1 MTIHN
6 HHPTY
11 RPDIDGLRAV
21 AILAVVFFHAFPDAV
36 PGGFV
41 GVDVFFVISGY
52 LISTILIR
60 SLETRQFSFGEFY
73 AKRIRR
79 IFPALVAVLAA
90 TYAMGLWLLNAEE
103 LRLLGK
109 HMAAG
114 AGFVQNVVLERE
126 ADYFDVATTLKPLM
140 HLWSLSIEE
149 QFYLLFPALL
159 WIGSRVGMRLEIGI
173 AILILLSFG
182 LNVAN
187 VHEYPTTVFFAPQ
200 TRFWEL
206 WVGGALV
213 YVGRRKFTMLT
224 NHVLAWLGALLLGLS
239 IFTLSEDFAFPGA
252 WAALPVAGA
261 ALLILAGAAGHI
273 NRNVLSQPAMVWVG
287 LISFP
292 LYLWHWPLLSF
303 LRIVEEAEP
312 STEWKWAAVVL
323 SFLLAW
329 ATYRWIEL
337 PSRAWVASKTVVTG
351 LSVALLLLGCL
362 GFATYRWS
370 STPAQPA
377 LSQHPTNKPVDA
389 KATPNTDALCKQILP
404 QLGDVECHSTSDN
417 TSAQVALVGDSH
429 ASHTYLG
436 LAEALPSSSGL
447 INLACGGC
455 LPLHGVTGSAGT
467 QSLKKSQQMEKML
480 DWITA
485 SKEVKVVILAAR
497 GPMYIT
503 GKGYKET
510 RKNIKLSLLA
520 HPEERDPAEV
530 FKQGL
535 RSTLSQ
541 LQSAGKRTIVLLDVP
556 ELGFDPKS
564 CLTVRPLTLHERK
577 VKATCAVPRA
587 AFDERNAGYRQ
598 LVQEAA
604 RGFTQV
610 AVFDAAAPFCD
621 AQWCWGMRGDVVY
634 YSDNNH
640 LTLEGSRLLAQPLA
654 QMVESR
660 LR

>member
-1 MTIHN
+1 
-6 HHPTY
+6 
-11 RPDIDGLRAV
+11 
-21 AILAVVFFHAFPDAV
+21 
-36 PGGFV
+36 
-41 GVDVFFVISGY
+41 
-52 LISTILIR
+52 
-60 SLETRQFSFGEFY
+60 
-73 AKRIRR
+73 
-79 IFPALVAVLAA
+79 
-90 TYAMGLWLLNAEE
+90 
-103 LRLLGK
+103 
-109 HMAAG
+109 
-114 AGFVQNVVLERE
+114 
-126 ADYFDVATTLKPLM
+126 
-140 HLWSLSIEE
+140 
-149 QFYLLFPALL
+149 
-159 WIGSRVGMRLEIGI
+159 
-173 AILILLSFG
+173 
-182 LNVAN
+182 
-187 VHEYPTTVFFAPQ
+187 
-200 TRFWEL
+200 
-206 WVGGALV
+206 
-213 YVGRRKFTMLT
+213 
-224 NHVLAWLGALLLGLS
+224 
-239 IFTLSEDFAFPGA
+239 
-252 WAALPVAGA
+252 
-261 ALLILAGAAGHI
+261 
-273 NRNVLSQPAMVWVG
+273 
-287 LISFP
+287 
-292 LYLWHWPLLSF
+292 
-303 LRIVEEAEP
+303 
-312 STEWKWAAVVL
+312 
-323 SFLLAW
+323 
-329 ATYRWIEL
+329 
-337 PSRAWVASKTVVTG
+337 
-351 LSVALLLLGCL
+351 
-362 GFATYRWS
+362 
-370 STPAQPA
+370 
-377 LSQHPTNKPVDA
+377 
-389 KATPNTDALCKQILP
+389 
-404 QLGDVECHSTSDN
+404 LGDVECHSTSDN